1 MGEQRG
7 VSRATPHRS
16 KVLTVTTLLAPG
28 YPRPSRLNC
37 FHPSH
42 CPRVLG
48 LGGREGWKW
57 KAVLALSDPIS
68 VPFRADHVLG
78 RHAPTAV
85 IGYHYPSYGDSHGLE
100 TV

>member
-1 MGEQRG
+1 MGEHGG
-7 VSRATPHRS
+7 VSRAIPHRS

-28 YPRPSRLNC
+28 FPRPSRLNC

-42 CPRVLG
+42 CREFWDG
-48 LGGREGWKW
+48 EGG
-57 KAVLALSDPIS
+57 KAGSGKQSLPSPTPIS
-68 VPFRADHVLG
+68 VPVRADHVLG

>member
-42 CPRVLG
+42 CHEFWDWE
-48 LGGREGWKW
+48 GG
-57 KAVLALSDPIS
+57 KAGSGRQSCLSDPIS
-68 VPFRADHVLG
+68 VPVRADHVLG